1 MKNSI
6 LKAVFSTVLV
16 LILGFGLLIS
26 VAKVDKADT
35 RDVVPA
41 KVKFVTMEPEPSVE
55 PTIKPTTKPTV
66 KPTKKPKKPKKR
78 KKTKVKPLRN
88 IGTYML
94 TAYCPCREC
103 SGHYGN
109 NTATGVKAKAN
120 HTIAVDPEVIP
131 YGTVLW
137 IKGKRYVAEDC
148 GGAVKGNH
156 IDIYFDTHAEV
167 MEFGKKYADVYE
179 EVR

>member
-6 LKAVFSTVLV
+6 LKAVFSTMLVLV
-16 LILGFGLLIS
+16 LGFGLLIS

-35 RDVVPA
+35 RDVIPA
-41 KVKFVTMEPEPSVE
+41 KVEFVTVEPEPSIE
-55 PTIKPTTKPTV
+55 PTTEPTT
-66 KPTKKPKKPKKR
+66 KPTKKPKR
-78 KKTKVKPLRN
+78 KKTKQVKPLKN

-94 TAYCPCREC
+94 TAYCPCKEC
-103 SGHYGN
+103 SGRFGSS
-109 NTATGVKAKAN
+109 TATGVKARPN
-120 HTIAVDPEVIP
+120 HTIAVDPDVIP

-167 MEFGKKYADVYE
+167 EEFGKKYADVFM
-179 EVR
+179 EVGNEN